1 MPRSMTG
8 YGRSEIQ
15 EDGWTQ
21 SWEIRSVNHRHLD
34 VRWRLPLCARPLEA
48 AFEKALRSQ
57 SERGRIEVYL
67 NLSINRRDLIAQ
79 SLNKPLAE
87 AMLEQVED
95 LAERRGHEFAPDYM
109 RLLSMSHLWEESGG
123 EPNPE
128 LAESL
133 EQGLLEAVENWNVFR
148 ETEGRALK
156 KDLSM
161 RLIRLEEWLEGLKDR
176 TPEVKKEKAE
186 ALEDRIRKFV
196 EEQSIE
202 LENSRLVQEV
212 AYLTDRLD
220 VSEELVR
227 LSAHLEQISSV
238 LEQEGGIGK
247 RLDFLLQECFREINT
262 CGNKAQ
268 DSRVSRL
275 VVDFKSELEK
285 CREQV
290 QNIE

>member
-1 MPRSMTG
+1 
-8 YGRSEIQ
+8 
-15 EDGWTQ
+15 
-21 SWEIRSVNHRHLD
+21 
-34 VRWRLPLCARPLEA
+34 VRWRLPLCARSLEA
-48 AFEKALRSQ
+48 SFEKALRTRA
-57 SERGRIEVYL
+57 ERGRIEVYL
-67 NLSINRRDLIAQ
+67 NLSVNRRDLIAQ
-79 SLNKPLAE
+79 SLNRPLAE
-87 AMLEQVED
+87 AMLEQVEE
-95 LAERRGHEFAPDYM
+95 LAKRRGHEFAPDYM

-123 EPNPE
+123 EPDPE

-133 EQGLLEAVENWNVFR
+133 EQGLLEAVDNWNAFR

-238 LEQEGGIGK
+238 LDQEGGIGK